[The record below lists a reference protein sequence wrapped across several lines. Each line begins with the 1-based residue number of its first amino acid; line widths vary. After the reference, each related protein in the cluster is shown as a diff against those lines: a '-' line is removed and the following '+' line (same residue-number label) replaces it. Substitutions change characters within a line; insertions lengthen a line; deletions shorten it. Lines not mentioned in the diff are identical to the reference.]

1 MAEQIF
7 GANCGFFNAVNYDRT
22 YTAEDMNRPY
32 SRIVA
37 DGVFPT
43 AQGTASTD
51 LQVVSAGS
59 GMQITVKAG
68 QGMFASKWFEN
79 SSSIII
85 TVPKNNAIYPR
96 FDSVIVQVDMR
107 QSGRKGNI
115 VYRTGTPASNPQ
127 PPSIN
132 TVANV
137 TEYRISNVYVAPG
150 ANTINNDAITD
161 LRGTAS
167 CPWVKGLVY
176 SVISSAEIDA
186 IVNRIS

>member
-1 MAEQIF
+1 MADQIF

-59 GMQITVKAG
+59 GMRITVKAG

-79 SSSIII
+79 PSSIII
-85 TVPKNNAIYPR
+85 TVPNNNALYAR

-115 VYRTGTPASNPQ
+115 VYRLPH
-127 PPSIN
+127 
-132 TVANV
+132 
-137 TEYRISNVYVAPG
+137 
-150 ANTINNDAITD
+150 
-161 LRGTAS
+161 L
-167 CPWVKGLVY
+167 C
-176 SVISSAEIDA
+176 
-186 IVNRIS
+186 

>member
-1 MAEQIF
+1 MADQIF
-7 GANCGFFNAVNYDRT
+7 GVDCGFFNAVNFDRT
-22 YTAEDMNRPY
+22 YTAEDMNKPY
-32 SRIVA
+32 SRIVS

-43 AQGTASTD
+43 AQGAASAD

-59 GMQITVKAG
+59 GMKITVKPG

-79 SSSIII
+79 PSSIII
-85 TVPKNNAIYPR
+85 TVPNNNSLYPR

-115 VYRTGTPASNPQ
+115 VYRTGTPALSPQ

-137 TEYRISNVYVAPG
+137 TEYRISNVYVASG
-150 ANTINNDAITD
+150 ANTINNNALTD
-161 LRGTAS
+161 LRGTSA

-176 SVISSAEIDA
+176 SVISSAEIDE
-186 IVNRIS
+186 IVNKIS